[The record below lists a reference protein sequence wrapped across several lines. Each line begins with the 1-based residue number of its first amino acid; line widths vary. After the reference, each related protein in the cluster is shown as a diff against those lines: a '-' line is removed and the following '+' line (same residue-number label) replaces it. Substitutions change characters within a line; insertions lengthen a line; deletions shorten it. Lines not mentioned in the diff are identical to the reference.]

1 MPDKNKKSE
10 KKNIKNKIK
19 AIKNAAFWLLAAAI
33 FISILGYS
41 VITNVKIGNVRTQY
55 LDRIDA
61 LQKQI
66 KDAADKKA
74 LLEKGL
80 SQVGSKEYLEEVA
93 RKQFG
98 LKAPG
103 EEVAVVVKDQ
113 QNQDNGT
120 GASNNVSSKDSPW
133 NPRTWWR
140 WITGK

>member
-1 MPDKNKKSE
+1 MPDKNKKRE
-10 KKNIKNKIK
+10 KKNIRNKIRT
-19 AIKNAAFWLLAAAI
+19 IKNAVFWFFAAI
-33 FISILGYS
+33 VFLSILGYS
-41 VITNVKIGNVRTQY
+41 VITNIKIGNVRTQY

-66 KDAADKKA
+66 KDAEDRKA

-80 SQVGSKEYLEEVA
+80 SQVGQKDYLEEIA

-103 EEVAVVVKDQ
+103 EEVTVVVKDQ
-113 QNQDNGT
+113 QNQDNNAET
-120 GASNNVSSKDSPW
+120 GNNISSKDSPW
-133 NPRTWWR
+133 NLRTWWR

>member
-1 MPDKNKKSE
+1 MLDKNKKRG

-19 AIKNAAFWLLAAAI
+19 TIKSAAFWLFAAAV
-33 FISILGYS
+33 FFGILGYS
-41 VITNVKIGNVRTQY
+41 LITNIKIGNVRTQY
-55 LDRIDA
+55 LDRIDT

-66 KDAADKKA
+66 KDAEDKKA

-80 SQVGSKEYLEEVA
+80 SQVGQKEYLEEVA

-113 QNQDNGT
+113 QNQDNN
-120 GASNNVSSKDSPW
+120 AEENNNASSKNSVW